1 MYVSAHH
8 NKGIGINSY
17 LVGPEGGGNAIF
29 VDPAAFDADILTE
42 LERESLVPTAVLLTT
57 PEEHNIRVIQTIQ
70 KVYEVEVIAGTQ
82 ALTDIDCRCITELS
96 TFEVAGL
103 PVTAIPMLPHTR
115 RSLVYHVG
123 SVLFTGLIMHAGT
136 VGDAPNSYAEAL
148 LAAGII
154 DHLFDYPEETPILP
168 ALGPPS
174 NVRCERALNPWLREF
189 LENNRL

>member
-1 MYVSAHH
+1 MPAERDWRDGFVVMGVSGSG
-8 NKGIGINSY
+8 KTT
-17 LVGPEGGGNAIF
+17 VGQLLAQAISADF
-29 VDPAAFDADILTE
+29 HDADAFHPPANVAKMST
-42 LERESLVPTAVLLTT
+42 
-57 PEEHNIRVIQTIQ
+57 
-70 KVYEVEVIAGTQ
+70 GQ
-82 ALTDIDCRCITELS
+82 ALTDIDCSCITELS

-189 LENNRL
+189 LENHRL